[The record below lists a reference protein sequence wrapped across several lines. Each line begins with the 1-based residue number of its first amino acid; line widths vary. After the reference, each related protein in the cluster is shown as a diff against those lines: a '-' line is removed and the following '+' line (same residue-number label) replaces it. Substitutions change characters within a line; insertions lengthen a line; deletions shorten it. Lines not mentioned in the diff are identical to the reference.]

1 MWLRGACAETLL
13 RASLCVRGRVPKDG
27 DQIVFADRSSRPDD
41 QTAYVCVGDKLTG
54 DDWETFCGR
63 CGQTAAE
70 GELARVLAAPEAG
83 QEVDEA
89 EVIVRAT
96 LVDIA
101 DHLAVAGSFGRSGD
115 NSQLKKNF
123 EAALTDCTAEA
134 VPNDMKPV
142 VNAM

>member
-1 MWLRGACAETLL
+1 M
-13 RASLCVRGRVPKDG
+13 
-27 DQIVFADRSSRPDD
+27 
-41 QTAYVCVGDKLTG
+41 
-54 DDWETFCGR
+54 
-63 CGQTAAE
+63 
-70 GELARVLAAPEAG
+70 
-83 QEVDEA
+83 
-89 EVIVRAT
+89 RAT